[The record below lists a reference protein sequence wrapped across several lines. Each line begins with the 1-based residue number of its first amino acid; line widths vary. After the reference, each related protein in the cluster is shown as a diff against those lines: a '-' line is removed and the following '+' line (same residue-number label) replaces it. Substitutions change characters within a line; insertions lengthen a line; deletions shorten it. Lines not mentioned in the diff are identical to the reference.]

1 MWLKRLSVGPICIS
15 YNIHFFNVASLF
27 YYSVCYVAAFI
38 LYLLNF
44 TYARFMLY
52 NGFLTRGSVE
62 LANLC
67 HRSVNL
73 SSIYTFICAGQMQ
86 L

>member
-44 TYARFMLY
+44 TYARFML
-52 NGFLTRGSVE
+52 
-62 LANLC
+62 
-67 HRSVNL
+67 
-73 SSIYTFICAGQMQ
+73 
-86 L
+86 